1 MQITIT
7 SSDNPKT
14 DCEFMKDLISIY
26 QAEFGVVNTTNKT
39 EEARENIELIPE
51 LEFPENT
58 DCELLV
64 SDNHYIFVGGGD
76 SQLQS
81 EWVQKLITKINSYK
95 IVVIENGVQCHRI
108 DWSSFSDVDTVI
120 YSRDSAFE
128 YLSKLDPNTYEK
140 TLIILN
146 GICDFE
152 LHYGEVF
159 YGLINRIEDC
169 ENISI
174 IGLCGNMFITSI
186 LETDYFPLRILFRT
200 DNSEYSMAT
209 VGSDEGLWLEG
220 SNFLMY
226 NNSTREKI
234 LGLFQTSE
242 T

>member
-1 MQITIT
+1 
-7 SSDNPKT
+7 
-14 DCEFMKDLISIY
+14 MKKILFYLCGIY
-26 QAEFGVVNTTNKT
+26 NGGT
-39 EEARENIELIPE
+39 EIETLNLMKNLSKE
-51 LEFPENT
+51 GY
-58 DCELLV
+58 ELLYYYHDKQNSYDV
-64 SDNHYIFVGGGD
+64 MVQEYNHYA
-76 SQLQS
+76 
-81 EWVQKLITKINSYK
+81 NY
-95 IVVIENGVQCHRI
+95 I
-108 DWSSFSDVDTVI
+108 DIKNKVNVDTVI